1 MTASEST
8 TAGGAEPENLD
19 PALTGPTEAG
29 ASSSTDGPGAGSS
42 SSTDGEPR
50 NTEGETPTEESAID
64 EAPADP
70 PVPDGDELP
79 STAELEEPS
88 TEKSPDEE
96 PKAPSREEPEP
107 SHEAVGIGVID
118 DPE

>member
-1 MTASEST
+1 MTDPQQ
-8 TAGGAEPENLD
+8 PEAHED
-19 PALTGPTEAG
+19 PQHPDAQEA
-29 ASSSTDGPGAGSS
+29 
-42 SSTDGEPR
+42 
-50 NTEGETPTEESAID
+50 SAID

-70 PVPDGDELP
+70 PAPDAELP

-96 PKAPSREEPEP
+96 PKAPSRQEQEP
-107 SHEAVGIGVID
+107 SHQATGIGVID